1 MTRTQLLSTAAA
13 LLLLGAGVAS
23 AQGQPNPEPAPA
35 AQQNAPPEKIAPAG
49 EHKAPGK
56 PETTGQPAK
65 EPVPG
70 HVQGGA
76 KSDANVKGSADSKMA
91 PAKPETSGAAAN
103 DKSSADVK
111 AKPDSKA
118 ATETHKD
125 MSKDSTVTKSG
136 ESSKSS
142 TTGQGAAAGSAKLS
156 TEQRTKITT
165 VIKKQNVKPVH
176 VNFSI
181 SVGTRVPRTVHY
193 YPLPTEVVTIYPEW
207 RGYDYILVGDQI
219 LVIDPDRHEI
229 VAILEA

>member
-1 MTRTQLLSTAAA
+1 MTKARLLSTAAVV
-13 LLLLGAGVAS
+13 LTFGLGAALNAS
-23 AQGQPNPEPAPA
+23 AQTKPNPEPAPA
-35 AQQNAPPEKIAPAG
+35 AQQIAPPEKIAPSNQSG
-49 EHKAPGK
+49 DHKAPGK
-56 PETTGQPAK
+56 SDTTGQSTK
-65 EPVPG
+65 EPMPG
-70 HVQGGA
+70 HVQGSA
-76 KSDANVKGSADSKMA
+76 KSDADVKS
-91 PAKPETSGAAAN
+91 PAAN

-125 MSKDSTVTKSG
+125 MSKDSAAAKSD
-136 ESSKSS
+136 ESSKNS

-181 SVGTRVPRTVHY
+181 SIGTRVPSTVHY

-229 VAILEA
+229 VAILDA